1 MTRAK
6 DEQRNRGFCFTINNY
21 TEATKINLDSLEG
34 IAYMVCGCEVGES
47 GTPHIQGYVH
57 FEQPK
62 TLKYVR
68 ARIPGHIEIRRGSV
82 EQAANYCKKT
92 GNFTETG
99 TLPKG
104 AGQASKDIYG
114 EILRRAKMGETKWIE
129 DHYPKVWVHQSHR
142 LKSFRE
148 TPTIILEEIKHE
160 WWYGPTGTGK
170 SRTVW
175 ELYPNHYQKEL
186 NKWWCGYENEEVVV
200 IEEWSPKNEC
210 TGSQLKIWAD
220 RYPFTGQIKGGSLKK
235 IRPTKIIVL
244 SNYSIDDCFIDH
256 RDSLPLKR
264 RFTQIEFPREI
275 KKAIE
280 GCTLIHGSESTRT
293 VSSTQEVDTP
303 VLITPAVDVT
313 LHSSDL
319 TGQNDNSL
327 VGVPN
332 FPSNDWTSFADDL
345 DLQAVDWG
353 CIGLT

>member
-6 DEQRNRGFCFTINNY
+6 DEQRNRGFCFTVNNY
-21 TEATKINLDSLEG
+21 TEATKINLETLEG
-34 IAYMVCGCEVGES
+34 ISYIVCGCEVGES

-57 FEQPK
+57 FETPK

-68 ARIPGHIEIRRGSV
+68 GRIPGHIEVRRGSV
-82 EQAANYCKKT
+82 EQAVNYCKKT
-92 GNFTETG
+92 GNFTEKG
-99 TLPKG
+99 EIPKG
-104 AGQASKDIYG
+104 PGKASKDIYG
-114 EILRRAKMGETKWIE
+114 EILRRAKLGETKWIE
-129 DHYPKVWVHQSHR
+129 DNYPKVWIHQSHR

-148 TPTIILEEIKHE
+148 TPTVILDAIVHE

-235 IRPTKIIVL
+235 IRPLKIIVL

-264 RFTQIEFPREI
+264 RFTQLEFPLEI
-275 KKAIE
+275 KKAVE
-280 GCTLIHGSESTRT
+280 GRAIMHRSNSEVT
-293 VSSTQEVDTP
+293 VSSSQEPNMPVPVSQTVELVDHTKACATELDEIMGP
-303 VLITPAVDVT
+303 VPHLPC
-313 LHSSDL
+313 S
-319 TGQNDNSL
+319 
-327 VGVPN
+327 
-332 FPSNDWTSFADDL
+332 DWTSFADDL
-345 DLQAVDWG
+345 DLQAIDWG
-353 CIGLT
+353 CIG